1 MARRRNGPLN
11 PFGFV
16 ELEVNS
22 PYLRAECRIKNA
34 GPGEADTG
42 RTMRRIVAL
51 AGNKFDPDSLLAM
64 PEPDKIEPPTKVES
78 IPKSSIG
85 KPSQSRKPFPPDPT
99 NWAFQLG
106 LYLADPKAPS
116 IGSTPSIRSTPSAG
130 SSRVGASTRVAPSAS
145 QPSSDLDRPKPIERF
160 DRAVVPPDRSFQ
172 VYLGTIFLG
181 KETKETIRA
190 TIKSLDEEQIENR
203 VCRWLEV
210 DVVANRENLPENR
223 EAARVLVDA
232 VAYNKSGEFKIKR
245 GWIAYGN
252 KESIF
257 AIPSDGNLESLVDL
271 RLPIQH
277 KLDLTRIGVADVLSM
292 LFNADLRPRT
302 TKIGELRAD
311 FAGLLS
317 GMSRRGTKM
326 DIEHRSGN
334 RLECYLYKS
343 PLDLATTNYS
353 FFRSTQVPFGF
364 VDVTLKANDI
374 KIGLET
380 ENFGRLGSDIETSP
394 LFSNL
399 VPSGPLPLN
408 SVKPATTK
416 PNWRVWTW
424 HHAGKTYKAWAEFG
438 GTIETA
444 NGEDV
449 LLRDEAELEIRVPKN
464 LLSELD
470 IAFLDAGRIWL
481 HFGNQRRVLVEDNI
495 STNTLVFRIPGNPP
509 RSTHHMGGLTNRVD
523 LVFLEKL
530 RAAKKLKP
538 DRQKFIQDWQSFAG
552 YIK

>member
-1 MARRRNGPLN
+1 MMARRRNGPLN

-22 PYLRAECRIKNA
+22 PYLRSECRIKNA

-42 RTMRRIVAL
+42 RTMRRIAAL
-51 AGNKFDPDSLLAM
+51 ARNQFDPGPAM
-64 PEPDKIEPPTKVES
+64 AILEPVKIEPVKIEPPMEVVSTT
-78 IPKSSIG
+78 
-85 KPSQSRKPFPPDPT
+85 KPSIRKPSPSGKPFPPDPT
-99 NWAFQLG
+99 SWAFQFG
-106 LYLADPKAPS
+106 LYLADPKPPS
-116 IGSTPSIRSTPSAG
+116 IESTPSIDVNP
-130 SSRVGASTRVAPSAS
+130 
-145 QPSSDLDRPKPIERF
+145 PKPIERF
-160 DRAVVPPDRSFQ
+160 DRAVVPTDRSFQ

-181 KETKETIRA
+181 KDTKETIRA

-203 VCRWLEV
+203 VYRWLEV
-210 DVVANRENLPENR
+210 DVVTNRENLPENR

-232 VAYNKSGEFKIKR
+232 AAYNKSGEFKIKR

-252 KESIF
+252 KESVF

-277 KLDLTRIGVADVLSM
+277 KLDLTRIGVTDVLSM
-292 LFNADLRPRT
+292 LFNADVRPRT
-302 TKIGELRAD
+302 TKIGELRAN

-317 GMSRRGTKM
+317 GMSRLGTKM
-326 DIEHRSGN
+326 DIEHKSGN
-334 RLECYLYKS
+334 RLEGYVYKS

-380 ENFGRLGSDIETSP
+380 ENFGKLGSDNETSP

-399 VPSGPLPLN
+399 APSGPLQLN
-408 SVKPATTK
+408 SLKPATTK

-424 HHAGKTYKAWAEFG
+424 HHTGKTYKAWAEFG
-438 GTIETA
+438 GTIATA
-444 NGEDV
+444 YGEDV
-449 LLRDEAELEIRVPKN
+449 LLRDAELEIRVPKN

-470 IAFLDAGRIWL
+470 IAYLDAGRIWPSIPD
-481 HFGNQRRVLVEDNI
+481 NQRRVLVEDNM

-509 RSTHHMGGLTNRVD
+509 RPAQYIGGPTNRVD
-523 LVFLEKL
+523 IVFLEKL

-538 DRQKFIQDWQSFAG
+538 DRQKFIQDWHSFAG

>member
-1 MARRRNGPLN
+1 
-11 PFGFV
+11 
-16 ELEVNS
+16 
-22 PYLRAECRIKNA
+22 
-34 GPGEADTG
+34 
-42 RTMRRIVAL
+42 MRRIAAL
-51 AGNKFDPDSLLAM
+51 AENKFDPGPAM
-64 PEPDKIEPPTKVES
+64 AMLEPVKIEPVKIEPTMELVS
-78 IPKSSIG
+78 TT
-85 KPSQSRKPFPPDPT
+85 KPSIRKPSPSGNPFPPDPT
-99 NWAFQLG
+99 GWRKWNSEWAFQFG
-106 LYLADPKAPS
+106 LYLADATPR
-116 IGSTPSIRSTPSAG
+116 IGSTTIAGSTSSAG
-130 SSRVGASTRVAPSAS
+130 STRVAASAS
-145 QPSSDLDRPKPIERF
+145 QPSSDVTPPQPIERF

-172 VYLGTIFLG
+172 VYSGTISLG

-203 VCRWLEV
+203 VYRWLEV
-210 DVVANRENLPENR
+210 DVVTNRENLPENR

-252 KESIF
+252 KESVF

-277 KLDLTRIGVADVLSM
+277 KLDLTRIGVTDVLSM

-302 TKIGELRAD
+302 TKIGELRAN

-317 GMSRRGTKM
+317 GMSRLGTKM
-326 DIEHRSGN
+326 DIEHKSGN
-334 RLECYLYKS
+334 RLEGYLYKS
-343 PLDLATTNYS
+343 PLYLTTMNYS

-380 ENFGRLGSDIETSP
+380 ENFGKLGSDNETSP

-399 VPSGPLPLN
+399 APSGPLQLN
-408 SVKPATTK
+408 GLKPATTK

-424 HHAGKTYKAWAEFG
+424 HHTGKTYKAWAEFG
-438 GTIETA
+438 GTIATA

-449 LLRDEAELEIRVPKN
+449 LLRDAAELEIRVPKN

-470 IAFLDAGRIWL
+470 IAYLDAGRIWPSIPD
-481 HFGNQRRVLVEDNI
+481 NQRRVLVEDNI

-509 RSTHHMGGLTNRVD
+509 RPAHYIGGPTNRVD
-523 LVFLEKL
+523 IVFLEKL